1 MDGRAWWVEG
11 DIREK
16 EVIPGRLCDGSRCG
30 KCIGTILIAPGQLTL
45 RDRYGRIGLHKP
57 HGSYLV
63 GRDIKLGDLVERQ
76 HDDVARA
83 EPPRPAKER
92 AGLDAQLQPFWQ
104 RLRLGVWW

>member
-1 MDGRAWWVEG
+1 M
-11 DIREK
+11 REK
-16 EVIPGRLCDGSRCG
+16 EVISGRLCDDSRRR
-30 KCIGTILIAPGQLTL
+30 KCLGIIMMVPKGLTL
-45 RDRYGRIGLHKP
+45 RNRYARIGAHKP
-57 HGSYLV
+57 HGGNLV
-63 GRDIKLGDLVERQ
+63 GRDVKLGDLVERQ